1 ITNGN
6 TESYPDISP
15 DGRWVA
21 YTSFDKDLS
30 TIWKTDISRDASA
43 PIQLTRK
50 PSTHP
55 SISPDGKLIA
65 CFYQEFPTLGPKIPA
80 IKIAI
85 ISSTGGEPI
94 KFFDVGPSVFLHPG
108 LHWRPDGRTLTYIDT
123 HNNISNIWSQSLD
136 GGAPKELT
144 HFNSEQIFRF

>member
-1 ITNGN
+1 
-6 TESYPDISP
+6 
-15 DGRWVA
+15 
-21 YTSFDKDLS
+21 
-30 TIWKTDISRDASA
+30 
-43 PIQLTRK
+43 
-50 PSTHP
+50 
-55 SISPDGKLIA
+55 A

-85 ISSTGGEPI
+85 IPSTGGEPI

-144 HFNSEQIFRF
+144 HFNSEQIFRFAWSPDGKQLIFERGFNVDDVVLISDLD